1 MAINR
6 YRLKHLA
13 NSGHRGAR
21 LAQKLL
27 TRPDRLIGLI
37 LLGNNMVNI
46 LAASIATV
54 IAMRLYGDNG
64 IWVSTLAMTVIVL
77 IFAEVAPK
85 TVAALHP
92 EKVAFPASY
101 VLVVLLK
108 LLYPVVWLVNSF
120 ANILLRPFGVKTD
133 VVALERLNREELRTL
148 VTEGGQIS
156 NDHQRMLVNI
166 LDLEQASVEDV
177 MVPRGDIVGIDL
189 DDDWSDILSQLTQT
203 MYTRLPVYRESIDNV
218 VGLLHIRTIISK
230 LSLGGLRFED
240 LQRSVR
246 RPYFVPEGTSLTRQL
261 LEFQGKERRMALVVD
276 EYGDIQGLVTLDD
289 ILEEIVGEF
298 TPEGRGRSRSMR
310 RLDDGNYLVDGSTS
324 VRTLNRRLDW
334 DLPFD
339 EAHTL
344 GGLLIEEMENIPV
357 GKCSIQIGPHI
368 MTIVDIRDNVIH
380 KVLIKPDRIEVS

>member
-37 LLGNNMVNI
+37 LLGNNLVNI

-54 IAMRLYGDNG
+54 IAMRLFGDNG
-64 IWVSTLAMTVIVL
+64 IWISTLMMTVIVL

-92 EKVAFPASY
+92 ERVAFPASY
-101 VLVVLLK
+101 ILVVLLK
-108 LLYPVVWLVNSF
+108 LLNPIVWLVNSF
-120 ANILLRPFGVKTD
+120 ANLLLRPFGVKTD
-133 VVALERLNREELRTL
+133 VVALERLNRDELRTL
-148 VTEGGQIS
+148 FTEGGHIS
-156 NDHQRMLVNI
+156 DDHQRMLVNI
-166 LDLEQASVEDV
+166 LDLEQASIEDV
-177 MVPRGDIVGIDL
+177 MVPRGEIVGIDL
-189 DDDWSDILSQLTQT
+189 DDDWTDILSQLTQT
-203 MYTRLPVYRESIDNV
+203 VYTRLPVYRESIDNV

-230 LSLGGLRFED
+230 LSLGGLSFED

-298 TPEGRGRSRSMR
+298 TPEGRGRSRTMR

-324 VRTLNRRLDW
+324 VRTLNRRLEW

-344 GGLLIEEMENIPV
+344 GGLLIEEMELIPE
-357 GKCSIQIGPHI
+357 GKCSIKIGTHI
-368 MTIVDIRDNVIH
+368 MTIVDIRDNLIH
-380 KVLIKPDRIEVS
+380 KVLIKPDPVQNR

>member
-54 IAMRLYGDNG
+54 IAIRLFGNSG
-64 IWVSTLAMTVIVL
+64 IWISTLVMTVIVL

-85 TVAALHP
+85 TVAALYP

-108 LLYPVVWLVNSF
+108 LLNPIVWLVNSF
-120 ANILLRPFGVKTD
+120 ANLLLRPFGVKTD

-166 LDLEQASVEDV
+166 LDLEQASVQDV
-177 MVPRGDIVGIDL
+177 MVPRGEIIGIDL
-189 DDDWSDILSQLTQT
+189 DDDWADILSQLSQT
-203 MYTRLPVYRESIDNV
+203 VYTRLPVFRESIDNV
-218 VGLLHIRTIISK
+218 VGMLHIRAVISK
-230 LSLGGLRFED
+230 LSLGGLKFED
-240 LQRSVR
+240 LQRSVL

-261 LEFQGKERRMALVVD
+261 LEFQSKERRMALVVD

-298 TPEGRGRSRSMR
+298 TPEGRGRSRTMR
-310 RLDDGNYLVDGSTS
+310 RLDDGSYLVDGSTS

-334 DLPFD
+334 DLPYD

-344 GGLLIEEMENIPV
+344 GGLLIEEMEVIPE
-357 GKCSIQIGPHI
+357 GKSSIKISGHT

-380 KVLIKPDRIEVS
+380 KILIKPNEDRDE